1 MAAAQPAFAPLAP
14 NFEHLTSAQRRFLQ
28 VLTGQPDGSLAQIC
42 KSAEVTTRS
51 YYAWCQ
57 DPAFRRLTTQI
68 WSQAFL
74 ANGWQVINHIANFI
88 GNSASYAR
96 ILTQL
101 LFDPKGQAALAAWS
115 TLNMPALA
123 VPPLDS
129 PLVAPAA
136 NTQPE
141 PTPAP
146 GRVAA
151 FLKKTIA
158 KAERQAV
165 NDARASFTVAEPLQ
179 APRQSIEQAVS
190 ADKKAPASVKTPVEQ
205 NQPLTPQNFLNPEVD
220 SPVPQPE
227 GALSADGLPLPAIE
241 ARTPS
246 DQQERLG
253 QKVAPTAS
261 RLINYVHPTLK
272 TDDGKPAVFLLDP
285 DFDLPYGSPR

>member
-28 VLTGQPDGSLAQIC
+28 ALTEQPADSLAQIC

-74 ANGWQVINHIANFI
+74 ANGWQVINHIASYI

-129 PLVAPAA
+129 PLDPATPTGTG
-136 NTQPE
+136 TQPE
-141 PTPAP
+141 PASTPAP

-158 KAERQAV
+158 KAEK
-165 NDARASFTVAEPLQ
+165 
-179 APRQSIEQAVS
+179 AVS
-190 ADKKAPASVKTPVEQ
+190 ADKKAPASEKTTVEP
-205 NQPLTPQNFLNPEVD
+205 NQQLTPKNFLNPE
-220 SPVPQPE
+220 
-227 GALSADGLPLPAIE
+227 PAP
-241 ARTPS
+241 APAPAPT
-246 DQQERLG
+246 
-253 QKVAPTAS
+253 PTAS
-261 RLINYVHPTLK
+261 RLINYVHPTLQ

-285 DFDLPYGSPR
+285 DFDLPYGCPAVASPTVSPAALTPGKAARNL